1 MGVIF
6 TRLVTYVSIW
16 WSYMN
21 LDSLKD
27 LLLFLNFTQHQS
39 VFTKE
44 FTSGDHSL
52 SIDFEKK
59 QIIYPE
65 AYGLKVNERQTCNFS
80 SNENFV
86 VFECVHRLLEKGYKP
101 EHIELEPKWK
111 LGHGA
116 SGGRADILVKNHQN
130 QPFLI
135 IECKTFDREFNKA
148 WKETLEDG
156 GQLFS
161 YVEQEKSV
169 EFVCL
174 YASQWNETDQK
185 IDDQQRIISVKDNP
199 IILKD
204 LPDALNYSNAKNVK
218 ERFKVWKDTYQLEAT
233 EKGIF
238 EDNIQAYQ
246 IGKDKYTLAIDTQ
259 PINSMNIKGKYH
271 EFRTILRKHNVSR
284 RENAFEVLVNLFLCK
299 IVDETQ
305 NPEDLHFYWKGMAY
319 DSYFDLVDRLQKL
332 YKIGMQQFLQ
342 QDIIYVSQDDIDRAF
357 WAIKQKP
364 NATEQRIKELFQQL
378 KFYKGLDFEFIKV
391 SNKEKFEKNAKILI
405 EIIQMWQGLRL
416 TSTEENQ
423 FLGDMFEYFLDNGIK
438 QSEGQFFTPIPICKF
453 IVSALPLESMLQ
465 QHSEPLKVIDYA
477 CGSGHF
483 LNEYGSQVSKLLKP
497 IKDIDEPNSY
507 YAQTYG
513 IEKED
518 RLAKVSKVA
527 SFMYGRNEVNIIDA
541 DALISHE
548 NIKPE
553 SFDVLVAN
561 PPFAVE
567 DFLQTIDEVEREKF
581 KLFNLVNN
589 PSNNNIQCFFLE
601 RAQQLL
607 APDSVMGVIVPS
619 SILSNSDS
627 IHIATRE
634 ILLQHFDFL
643 SIVELGSQTFGKT
656 GTNTVVL
663 FLRRKA
669 QRPEQAVQ
677 FRNRVNNFFADWE
690 NEKSSGGGAYQDIK
704 VVEKYCQHTKID
716 FALYETLLKG
726 KLNAD
731 LLAIDIF
738 KDYQADFNKQAEIVN
753 LKKQKQFK
761 AKTEADQ
768 QAELDK
774 RLLNYLT
781 NIEKDKLYYFMLT
794 QYNAEVDNK
803 ARPLLVVKS
812 PSDNKEQ
819 KKFLGYEWSSAKGNE
834 GLSYLGGDTVFDINT
849 PLFDPKNRENS
860 EKISYVIRQNFNG
873 EQVNIPEHLTP
884 FVSQVY
890 LHDVLDFSRKEFNKA
905 FNLSAQSKVEIET
918 KWDLVKL
925 GDVCHVLIGGTPS
938 RAVHKYFN
946 GENLWVS
953 ISEMQGNTIFDTKE
967 KITDEAIQNSNVKL
981 IPKGTTLL
989 SFKLSIGKTA
999 IAGKDL
1005 YTNEAIAGLVPKN
1018 ENVIDTFLFH
1028 LFSAQLLNL
1037 DTGNN
1042 AIGKSLNS
1050 KFLREELKIPLP
1062 PLEVQKKIVQECEMV
1077 DKNVLEKIKN
1087 IEDFNIQLKS
1097 LFDQSNTT
1105 AQEIKLKDALSLKA
1119 GKFIKASEI
1128 QDQFED
1134 GLYPCYGGNNLRGY
1148 VDRFNHE
1155 GDYCLVGRQGA
1166 LCGNVTYVQGKFYAT
1181 EHALVV
1187 TPLIEMSPK
1196 WLFYYLVKMNF
1207 NQYATGVA
1215 QPGLSVS
1222 NLDNIVLNI
1231 PSLAEQEKI
1240 VEQIEALEAQIA
1252 QAQKVIDDAPQQKQ
1266 AILQKYL

>member
-1 MGVIF
+1 
-6 TRLVTYVSIW
+6 
-16 WSYMN
+16 MN
-21 LDSLKD
+21 QDNLKD
-27 LLLFLNFTQHQS
+27 LLLFLNFKQHQN
-39 VFTKE
+39 VFTKK
-44 FTSGDHSL
+44 FISGDHSL

-59 QIIYPE
+59 EIIYPK
-65 AYGLKVNERQTCNFS
+65 AFGLKVNERQTCNFS

-148 WKETLEDG
+148 WKDTLEDG

-174 YASQWNETDQK
+174 YASQWNETDKK

-204 LPDALNYSNAKNVK
+204 LPDALNYSNANNVK

-259 PINSMNIKGKYH
+259 PINSMDIKGKYH
-271 EFRTILRKHNVSR
+271 DFRTILRKHNVSR

-299 IVDETQ
+299 IVDEIQ
-305 NPEDLHFYWKGMAY
+305 NPEDLHFYWKGIAY

-342 QDIIYVSQDDIDRAF
+342 QDIVYVSQDDIDGAF

-465 QHSEPLKVIDYA
+465 KKSEPLKVIDYA

-483 LNEYGSQVSKLLKP
+483 LNEYGSQVSKLLKL

-527 SFMYGRNEVNIIDA
+527 SFMYGRNEVKIIDA

-548 NIKPE
+548 EIKLA
-553 SFDVLVAN
+553 SFDILVAN

-567 DFLQTIDEVEREKF
+567 DFLQTIDEVERDKF
-581 KLFNLVNN
+581 QLFDLVN
-589 PSNNNIQCFFLE
+589 PSTNNIQCFFLE

-619 SILSNSDS
+619 SILTNSNEAVY
-627 IHIATRE
+627 IGTRE
-634 ILLQHFDFL
+634 ILLQYFDFL
-643 SIVELGSQTFGKT
+643 SIVELGNQTFGKT

-690 NEKSSGGGAYQDIK
+690 NEKASNGGAYQDIK
-704 VVEKYCQHTKID
+704 VVEKYCQHTQID

-726 KLNAD
+726 ELNAD
-731 LLAIDIF
+731 LLAIEIF
-738 KDYQADFNKQAEIVN
+738 KDYQANFNKQAEIVN
-753 LKKQKQFK
+753 LKKQRQFK
-761 AKTEADQ
+761 AKTETEQ

-774 RLLNYLT
+774 RLLNYLVS
-781 NIEKDKLYYFMLT
+781 IERDKLYYFMLT
-794 QYNAEVDNK
+794 QYNAMVDNK
-803 ARPLLVVKS
+803 ARALMVVKS

-849 PLFDPKNRENS
+849 PLFDPKDRENS

-873 EQVNIPEHLTP
+873 EQVSIPEHLTP

-905 FNLSAQSKVEIET
+905 FNLSAQSKVEIVSRYEQFRLS
-918 KWDLVKL
+918 DLCKEIYAGGDKPKKFSGEKTENLSIPVVSNGITNDGIL
-925 GDVCHVLIGGTPS
+925 GFTDISRTIEPCITVSGRGTIGFTVARNYEFYPIVRLLVLIP
-938 RAVHKYFN
+938 N
-946 GENLWVS
+946 NNL
-953 ISEMQGNTIFDTKE
+953 N
-967 KITDEAIQNSNVKL
+967 
-981 IPKGTTLL
+981 
-989 SFKLSIGKTA
+989 
-999 IAGKDL
+999 
-1005 YTNEAIAGLVPKN
+1005 Y
-1018 ENVIDTFLFH
+1018 
-1028 LFSAQLLNL
+1028 
-1037 DTGNN
+1037 
-1042 AIGKSLNS
+1042 
-1050 KFLREELKIPLP
+1050 KFLALMVEKLDLKGNGAGVQQLTVPHISDYKIPLP
-1062 PLEVQKKIVQECEMV
+1062 PLDVQQKIVQECEAV
-1077 DKNVLEKIKN
+1077 DQQMEQAQSTIANLHMQVAQVIDQAQGTMTKLIDVTTKIGSGATPKGGESAYKDSGITLIRSQNVYDGAFLEKGLAFIDDEQAKKLEN
-1087 IEDFNIQLKS
+1087 VTVESQDVLFNITGASVARCCVVQDKYLPARVNQHVAIIRANSEVLLPKFLQAVLVSKEYKAQL
-1097 LFDQSNTT
+1097 LQM
-1105 AQEIKLKDALSLKA
+1105 A
-1119 GKFIKASEI
+1119 
-1128 QDQFED
+1128 
-1134 GLYPCYGGNNLRGY
+1134 
-1148 VDRFNHE
+1148 
-1155 GDYCLVGRQGA
+1155 QGA
-1166 LCGNVTYVQGKFYAT
+1166 VSREAITKAELEEFKIPVP
-1181 EHALVV
+1181 AL
-1187 TPLIEMSPK
+1187 T
-1196 WLFYYLVKMNF
+1196 
-1207 NQYATGVA
+1207 
-1215 QPGLSVS
+1215 
-1222 NLDNIVLNI
+1222 
-1231 PSLAEQEKI
+1231 EQEKI
-1240 VEQIEALEAQIA
+1240 VQKIEALEAQIT
-1252 QAQKVIDDAPQQKQ
+1252 QAQKVIDNAPQQKQ

>member
-1 MGVIF
+1 
-6 TRLVTYVSIW
+6 
-16 WSYMN
+16 MN
-21 LDSLKD
+21 LDNLKD
-27 LLLFLNFTQHQS
+27 LLHFLNFTQQNQ
-39 VFTKE
+39 VFTKK
-44 FTSGDHSL
+44 FISGDYTL
-52 SIDFEKK
+52 AIDFENK
-59 QIIYPE
+59 QIQYPE
-65 AYGLKVNERQTCNFS
+65 SFGLIINERQTCNFS

-116 SGGRADILVKNHQN
+116 SGGRADILVKNYQN
-130 QPFLI
+130 EPFLI
-135 IECKTFDREFNKA
+135 IECKTFDKEFNKA
-148 WKETLEDG
+148 WKDTLEDG

-174 YASQWNETDQK
+174 YASQWSEKEKK

-204 LPDALNYSNAKNVK
+204 LPDALHYSNAKNVR
-218 ERFKVWKDTYQLEAT
+218 ERFKVWKETYQLEAT

-238 EDNIQAYQ
+238 EDNILAYQ

-332 YKIGMQQFLQ
+332 YKIGMDQFLQ
-342 QDIIYVSQDDIDRAF
+342 QDIVYVSQDDIDKAF

-364 NATEQRIKELFQQL
+364 NATEQRIKELFKQL

-453 IVSALPLESMLQ
+453 IVSALPLEMMLQ
-465 QHSEPLKVIDYA
+465 KHSEPLKVIDYA

-527 SFMYGRNEVNIIDA
+527 SFMYGRNEVQIIDA
-541 DALISHE
+541 DALVSHE
-548 NIKPE
+548 DIKPE
-553 SFDVLVAN
+553 SFDILVAN

-567 DFLQTIDEVEREKF
+567 DFLQTIGEVEREKF

-619 SILSNSDS
+619 SILSNGDT

-634 ILLQHFDFL
+634 ILLQYFDFL

-656 GTNTVVL
+656 GTNTVIL

-669 QRPEQAVQ
+669 ERPEQAVQ
-677 FRNRVNNFFADWE
+677 FKNRVGNFFADWE
-690 NEKSSGGGAYQDIK
+690 AEKKSAGGAYLDIK
-704 VVEKYCQHTKID
+704 VVEKYCQHID
-716 FALYETLLKG
+716 VNYDVYQSLLMG
-726 KLNAD
+726 NLIDD
-731 LLAIDIF
+731 LLEIEIF
-738 KDYQADFNKQAEIVN
+738 KDYQADFYKQTEIVN
-753 LKKQKQFK
+753 LQKQKQFK
-761 AKTEADQ
+761 AKSKEQQ
-768 QAELDK
+768 QAELDR
-774 RLLNYLT
+774 RLLSYLIT
-781 NIEKDKLYYFMLT
+781 IEKDKLYYFMLT
-794 QYNAEVDNK
+794 QYNALVENK
-803 ARPLLVVKS
+803 ARPLLVVKI

-834 GLSYLGGDTVFDINT
+834 GLSYLGSETVFDIQT
-849 PLFDPKNRENS
+849 PLFDPKDRENS
-860 EKISYVIRQNFNG
+860 EKISYVIRQNFNA
-873 EQVNIPEHLTP
+873 EQVAIPEHLTP

-905 FNLSAQSKVEIET
+905 FNLSAQSEITIES
-918 KWDLVKL
+918 KYPLERL
-925 GDVCHVLIGGTPS
+925 ASLSVLLKRGKS
-938 RAVHKYFN
+938 AKYGN
-946 GENLWVS
+946 SNLQIIKS
-953 ISEMQGNTIFDTKE
+953 GQARGFFEFDFKE
-967 KITDEAIQNSNVKL
+967 KHFVDDSFIVDERKLQKKDILINSTGQGTAGRVTFFNLDGDYVVDSHITILRTKIEVVLPEYVFVCLLRFGFKYLESLA
-981 IPKGTTLL
+981 KGA
-989 SFKLSIGKTA
+989 SGQI
-999 IAGKDL
+999 
-1005 YTNEAIAGLVPKN
+1005 E
-1018 ENVIDTFLFH
+1018 
-1028 LFSAQLLNL
+1028 LNL
-1037 DTGNN
+1037 DT
-1042 AIGKSLNS
+1042 IGQ
-1050 KFLREELKIPLP
+1050 LKIPLP
-1062 PLEVQKKIVQECEMV
+1062 PLDIQQKIVDECEIV
-1077 DKNVLEKIKN
+1077 DKNVLERIKN
-1087 IEDFNIQLKS
+1087 IEDYNIQLKS
-1097 LFDQSNTT
+1097 FFYQTDNNHN
-1105 AQEIKLKDALSLKA
+1105 AIKLKEALLLKA

-1134 GLYPCYGGNNLRGY
+1134 GLYPCFGGNNLRGY
-1148 VDRFNHE
+1148 VNSYNQE

-1166 LCGNVTYVQGKFYAT
+1166 LCGNVTFAQGKFYAT

-1187 TPLIEMSPK
+1187 TPLIPIYPK
-1196 WLFYYLVKMNF
+1196 WLFYYLVELNL

-1215 QPGLSVS
+1215 QPGLSVG
-1222 NLDNIVLNI
+1222 NLDNILLNI
-1231 PSLAEQEKI
+1231 PSLEEQEKI
-1240 VEQIEALEAQIA
+1240 VQQIEILETQIT
-1252 QAQKVIDDAPQQKQ
+1252 QAQKIIDAAPQQKQ

>member
-1 MGVIF
+1 
-6 TRLVTYVSIW
+6 
-16 WSYMN
+16 MN
-21 LDSLKD
+21 LDNLKD
-27 LLLFLNFTQHQS
+27 LLHFLNFTQQNE
-39 VFTKE
+39 VFTKK
-44 FTSGDHSL
+44 FISGDYSL
-52 SIDFEKK
+52 AIDFENK
-59 QIIYPE
+59 QIQYPE
-65 AYGLKVNERQTCNFS
+65 SFGLIINERQTCNFS

-116 SGGRADILVKNHQN
+116 SGGRADILVKNYQN
-130 QPFLI
+130 EPFLI
-135 IECKTFDREFNKA
+135 IECKTFDKEFNKA
-148 WKETLEDG
+148 WKDTLEDG

-174 YASQWNETDQK
+174 YASQWSEKEKK

-204 LPDALNYSNAKNVK
+204 LPDALHYSNAKNVR
-218 ERFKVWKDTYQLEAT
+218 ERFKVWKETYQLEAT

-238 EDNIQAYQ
+238 EDNILAYQ

-332 YKIGMQQFLQ
+332 YKIGMDQFLQ
-342 QDIIYVSQDDIDRAF
+342 QDIVYVSQDDIDKAF

-364 NATEQRIKELFQQL
+364 NATEQRIKELFKQL

-453 IVSALPLESMLQ
+453 IVSALPLEMMLQ
-465 QHSEPLKVIDYA
+465 KHSEPLKVIDYA

-527 SFMYGRNEVNIIDA
+527 SFMYGRNEVQIIDA

-548 NIKPE
+548 DIKPE
-553 SFDVLVAN
+553 SFDILVAN

-567 DFLQTIDEVEREKF
+567 DFLQTINDVEREKF

-619 SILSNSDS
+619 SILSNGDT

-634 ILLQHFDFL
+634 ILLQYFDFL

-656 GTNTVVL
+656 GTNTVIL

-669 QRPEQAVQ
+669 ERPEQAVQ
-677 FRNRVNNFFADWE
+677 FKNRVGNFFQDWE
-690 NEKSSGGGAYQDIK
+690 TEKASAGGAYLDIK
-704 VVEKYCQHTKID
+704 VVEKYCQHTQID
-716 FALYETLLKG
+716 FALYESLLKG
-726 KLNAD
+726 ELSSE
-731 LLAIDIF
+731 LLALEIF
-738 KDYQADFNKQAEIVN
+738 KDYQADFYKQTEIVN
-753 LKKQKQFK
+753 LQKQKQFK
-761 AKTEADQ
+761 AKSKEQQ

-774 RLLNYLT
+774 RLLSYLIA
-781 NIEKDKLYYFMLT
+781 IEKDKLYYFMLT
-794 QYNAEVDNK
+794 QYNALVENK

-834 GLSYLGGDTVFDINT
+834 GLSYLGSETVFDIQT
-849 PLFDPKNRENS
+849 PLFDPKNRDNS

-884 FVSQVY
+884 FMSQVY

-905 FNLSAQSKVEIET
+905 FNLSAQSKLDIET
-918 KWDLVKL
+918 KWDLVKIETICEI
-925 GDVCHVLIGGTPS
+925 GRGRVISHKDIESQQGQYPVYSSQTKDNGVMGYINTYDFDGSYVTWTTDGIYAGTCFYRDGKFNCTNVCGTLK
-938 RAVHKYFN
+938 V
-946 GENLWVS
+946 
-953 ISEMQGNTIFDTKE
+953 
-967 KITDEAIQNSNVKL
+967 
-981 IPKGTTLL
+981 
-989 SFKLSIGKTA
+989 
-999 IAGKDL
+999 
-1005 YTNEAIAGLVPKN
+1005 KN
-1018 ENVIDTFLFH
+1018 ESKLLPKYLPYVLNMVTPH
-1028 LFSAQLLNL
+1028 HVVKSANPKLMN
-1037 DTGNN
+1037 GVM
-1042 AIGKSLNS
+1042 AEI
-1050 KFLREELKIPLP
+1050 KIPLP
-1062 PLEVQKKIVQECEMV
+1062 PLDIQQKIVEECEMV
-1077 DKNVLEKIKN
+1077 DSLA
-1087 IEDFNIQLKS
+1087 EDSANNIQSYKS
-1097 LFDQSNTT
+1097 QLELLFSQSDRNV
-1105 AQEIKLKDALSLKA
+1105 QKIKLKEALSLKA

-1128 QDQFED
+1128 QDQFEEH
-1134 GLYPCYGGNNLRGY
+1134 LYPCYGGNNLRGY
-1148 VDRFNHE
+1148 VENYNQE

-1166 LCGNVTYVQGKFYAT
+1166 LCGNVTFAQGKFYAT

-1187 TPLIEMSPK
+1187 TPLIPIYPK
-1196 WLFYYLVKMNF
+1196 WLFYYLIELNL

-1222 NLDNIVLNI
+1222 NLDSILLNI
-1231 PSLAEQEKI
+1231 PSLEEQEKI
-1240 VEQIEALEAQIA
+1240 VQQIEILETQIA
-1252 QAQKVIDDAPQQKQ
+1252 QAQKIIDDAPQQKQ

>member
-1 MGVIF
+1 M
-6 TRLVTYVSIW
+6 
-16 WSYMN
+16 
-21 LDSLKD
+21 
-27 LLLFLNFTQHQS
+27 
-39 VFTKE
+39 
-44 FTSGDHSL
+44 
-52 SIDFEKK
+52 
-59 QIIYPE
+59 
-65 AYGLKVNERQTCNFS
+65 
-80 SNENFV
+80 
-86 VFECVHRLLEKGYKP
+86 
-101 EHIELEPKWK
+101 
-111 LGHGA
+111 
-116 SGGRADILVKNHQN
+116 
-130 QPFLI
+130 
-135 IECKTFDREFNKA
+135 
-148 WKETLEDG
+148 
-156 GQLFS
+156 
-161 YVEQEKSV
+161 
-169 EFVCL
+169 
-174 YASQWNETDQK
+174 
-185 IDDQQRIISVKDNP
+185 
-199 IILKD
+199 
-204 LPDALNYSNAKNVK
+204 PDALNYSNAKNVK

-342 QDIIYVSQDDIDRAF
+342 QDIIYVSQDDIDGAF

-690 NEKSSGGGAYQDIK
+690 NEKASSGGAYLDTK
-704 VVEKYCQHTKID
+704 VVEKYCQHTQID
-716 FALYETLLKG
+716 FALYETLLRG
-726 KLNAD
+726 ELNTD
-731 LLAIDIF
+731 LLAVEIF
-738 KDYQADFNKQAEIVN
+738 KDYQTDFNKQAEIVN

-925 GDVCHVLIGGTPS
+925 DEVAEIISGGTPDTQNPNFWDGDICWATLVDTKSKYLNDTSKKISQLGLEKSSAKLLPINTVIFSS
-938 RAVHKYFN
+938 RASI
-946 GENLWVS
+946 GEVS
-953 ISEMQGNTIFDTKE
+953 IAKVATSTNQGFKNFICDDSKIHYEYLYEVLKFYAKNIEHLAGGMTFKE
-967 KITDEAIQNSNVKL
+967 VSKT
-981 IPKGTTLL
+981 
-989 SFKLSIGKTA
+989 SIA
-999 IAGKDL
+999 
-1005 YTNEAIAGLVPKN
+1005 N
-1018 ENVIDTFLFH
+1018 F
-1028 LFSAQLLNL
+1028 
-1037 DTGNN
+1037 
-1042 AIGKSLNS
+1042 
-1050 KFLREELKIPLP
+1050 KIPLP
-1062 PLEVQKKIVQECEMV
+1062 PLDIQQKIVQECEVLDQSARISESEISNLHKQVAQVIEQAQGTMTKLIDV
-1077 DKNVLEKIKN
+1077 TTKIGSGATPKGGESAYKDSGITLIRSQNVYDGAFLEKGLAFIDDEQAKKLEN
-1087 IEDFNIQLKS
+1087 VTVESQDVLFNITGASVARCCVVQDKYLPARVNQHVAIIRANSEVLLPKFLQAVLVSKDYKAQL
-1097 LFDQSNTT
+1097 LNLAGGANTREAIT
-1105 AQEIKLKDALSLKA
+1105 KVELEEFK
-1119 GKFIKASEI
+1119 
-1128 QDQFED
+1128 
-1134 GLYPCYGGNNLRGY
+1134 
-1148 VDRFNHE
+1148 
-1155 GDYCLVGRQGA
+1155 
-1166 LCGNVTYVQGKFYAT
+1166 
-1181 EHALVV
+1181 
-1187 TPLIEMSPK
+1187 
-1196 WLFYYLVKMNF
+1196 
-1207 NQYATGVA
+1207 
-1215 QPGLSVS
+1215 
-1222 NLDNIVLNI
+1222 I
-1231 PSLAEQEKI
+1231 PVPPLAEQEKI

>member
-1 MGVIF
+1 M
-6 TRLVTYVSIW
+6 THEHLK
-16 WSYMN
+16 N
-21 LDSLKD
+21 LLIY
-27 LLLFLNFTQHQS
+27 LNFSQNQD
-39 VFTKE
+39 VFTKTFLSE
-44 FTSGDHSL
+44 GFSL
-52 SIDFEKK
+52 SIDFHNQK
-59 QIIYPE
+59 IIYPE
-65 AYGLKVNERQTCNFS
+65 EAGLIVNERQTCNFS

-116 SGGRADILVKNHQN
+116 SGGRADILVKNHKN

-148 WKETLEDG
+148 WKDTLEDG

-342 QDIIYVSQDDIDRAF
+342 QDIVYVSQDDIDNAF

-453 IVSALPLESMLQ
+453 IVSALPLEGMLQ
-465 QHSEPLKVIDYA
+465 KKSEPLKVIDYA

-497 IKDIDEPNSY
+497 IKDIDEPNTY
-507 YAQTYG
+507 YAQTFG

-527 SFMYGRNEVNIIDA
+527 SFMYGRNEVQIIDA
-541 DALISHE
+541 DALISHAE
-548 NIKPE
+548 IKPE

-567 DFLQTIDEVEREKF
+567 DFLQTIDEVERKKF
-581 KLFNLVNN
+581 KLFDLVNN

-669 QRPEQAVQ
+669 QRPERAVQ
-677 FRNRVNNFFADWE
+677 FKNRVNNFFADWE
-690 NEKSSGGGAYQDIK
+690 NEKASSGGAYLDTK
-704 VVEKYCQHTKID
+704 VVEKYCQHTQID

-726 KLNAD
+726 ELNAD
-731 LLAIDIF
+731 LLAVEIF
-738 KDYQADFNKQAEIVN
+738 KDYQTDFNKQAEIVN

-761 AKTEADQ
+761 AKIETEQ

-774 RLLNYLT
+774 RLLQYVI

-794 QYNAEVDNK
+794 QYNAMLDNK
-803 ARPLLVVKS
+803 ARALLVVKS

-834 GLSYLGGDTVFDINT
+834 GLSYMGGETVFDINT
-849 PLFDPKNRENS
+849 PLFDPKNRENT

-918 KWDLVKL
+918 KWDLFKLETLMKIVRGASPRPISKYLTTEENGVNWIKIGDISSGEKYLVK
-925 GDVCHVLIGGTPS
+925 T
-938 RAVHKYFN
+938 
-946 GENLWVS
+946 E
-953 ISEMQGNTIFDTKE
+953 E
-967 KITDEAIQNSNVKL
+967 KITQEGANQSRMIKVGDFILSNSMSFGRPYISKIDGCIHDGWL
-981 IPKGTTLL
+981 LL
-989 SFKLSIGKTA
+989 SDFDKNLKPDYLYEILSSQIVQSQFQAKA
-999 IAGKDL
+999 AGGVVS
-1005 YTNEAIAGLVPKN
+1005 N
-1018 ENVIDTFLFH
+1018 
-1028 LFSAQLLNL
+1028 LN
-1037 DTGNN
+1037 TERV
-1042 AIGKSLNS
+1042 KSV
-1050 KFLREELKIPLP
+1050 KIPLP
-1062 PLEVQKKIVQECEMV
+1062 PLDIQQKIVKECEAV
-1077 DKNVLEKIKN
+1077 DKQMEHAQLLIAKITNDISSIIQNVEGHRIKIG
-1087 IEDFNIQLKS
+1087 S
-1097 LFDQSNTT
+1097 LYTYSNMRIHTDLLNADNYVGVDNLLPNT
-1105 AQEIKLKDALSLKA
+1105 K
-1119 GKFIKASEI
+1119 GKKASEFVPNSGAVTQYDI
-1128 QDQFED
+1128 GDVLLSNIRPYLKKIWLANTVGGASNDVLVLKKQSENISEKYFFYNLKQDQFFEYSM
-1134 GLYPCYGGNNLRGY
+1134 L
-1148 VDRFNHE
+1148 
-1155 GDYCLVGRQGA
+1155 
-1166 LCGNVTYVQGKFYAT
+1166 GK
-1181 EHALVV
+1181 
-1187 TPLIEMSPK
+1187 K
-1196 WLFYYLVKMNF
+1196 GVKMPRGDK
-1207 NQYATGVA
+1207 NQI
-1215 QPGLSVS
+1215 
-1222 NLDNIVLNI
+1222 LDYQI
-1231 PSLAEQEKI
+1231 PVPPLAEQEKI
-1240 VEQIEALEAQIA
+1240 VQQIEALEAQIA
-1252 QAQKVIDDAPQQKQ
+1252 QAQQVIDDAPQQKQ
-1266 AILQKYL
+1266 AILQNYL

>member
-1 MGVIF
+1 
-6 TRLVTYVSIW
+6 
-16 WSYMN
+16 MN
-21 LDSLKD
+21 LDNLKD
-27 LLLFLNFTQHQS
+27 LLLFLNFTQYQN
-39 VFTKE
+39 VFTKK

-52 SIDFEKK
+52 SIDFEKRE
-59 QIIYPE
+59 IIYPE
-65 AYGLKVNERQTCNFS
+65 AFGLKVNERQTCNFS

-148 WKETLEDG
+148 WKDTLEDG

-174 YASQWNETDQK
+174 YASQWNEADQK

-342 QDIIYVSQDDIDRAF
+342 QDIVYVSQDDIDGAF

-465 QHSEPLKVIDYA
+465 KKSEPLKVIDYA

-527 SFMYGRNEVNIIDA
+527 SFMYGRNEVQIIDA

-548 NIKPE
+548 KIKPE

-581 KLFNLVNN
+581 KLFDLVNN

-643 SIVELGSQTFGKT
+643 SIVDLGGQTFGKT

-690 NEKSSGGGAYQDIK
+690 NEKASSGGAYLDTK
-704 VVEKYCQHTKID
+704 VVEKYCQHTQID

-726 KLNAD
+726 ELNAD
-731 LLAIDIF
+731 LLAIEIF

-761 AKTEADQ
+761 AKTETEQ
-768 QAELDK
+768 QVELDK

-794 QYNAEVDNK
+794 QYNAVVDNK
-803 ARPLLVVKS
+803 AHALLVVKS

-834 GLSYLGGDTVFDINT
+834 GLSYLGGETIFDINT
-849 PLFDPKNRENS
+849 PLFDPKDRENS

-873 EQVNIPEHLTP
+873 EQVNIPEHLAP

-918 KWDLVKL
+918 KWDLVKIPQL
-925 GDVCHVLIGGTPS
+925 LCKISGSQKKIQNTEILLEGSIPVVTQEKGNLIAGFVNDVEPIQDLPLIVFGDHSCTFKYVDFPFVRGADGTQLLKVDPNILNP
-938 RAVHKYFN
+938 KYFYYI
-946 GENLWVS
+946 L
-953 ISEMQGNTIFDTKE
+953 
-967 KITDEAIQNSNVKL
+967 
-981 IPKGTTLL
+981 
-989 SFKLSIGKTA
+989 
-999 IAGKDL
+999 
-1005 YTNEAIAGLVPKN
+1005 
-1018 ENVIDTFLFH
+1018 NVIE
-1028 LFSAQLLNL
+1028 
-1037 DTGNN
+1037 
-1042 AIGKSLNS
+1042 IRNS
-1050 KFLREELKIPLP
+1050 DKYERHFKYLAEEKIPLP
-1062 PLEVQKKIVQECEMV
+1062 PLEIQQKIVKECEMV
-1077 DKNVLEKIKN
+1077 DQSVLISESAISNLHMQVAQVIEQAQGAMTKLIDVTTKIGSGATPKGGESAYKDSGITLIRSQNVYDGDFLEKGLAFIDDEQAKKLEN
-1087 IEDFNIQLKS
+1087 VTVESQDVLFNITGASVTRCCVVQDKYLPARVNQHVAIIRANSEVLLPKFLQAVLVSKEYKAQL
-1097 LFDQSNTT
+1097 LNLAGGANTREAIT
-1105 AQEIKLKDALSLKA
+1105 KVELEEFKI
-1119 GKFIKASEI
+1119 
-1128 QDQFED
+1128 
-1134 GLYPCYGGNNLRGY
+1134 P
-1148 VDRFNHE
+1148 V
-1155 GDYCLVGRQGA
+1155 
-1166 LCGNVTYVQGKFYAT
+1166 
-1181 EHALVV
+1181 
-1187 TPLIEMSPK
+1187 
-1196 WLFYYLVKMNF
+1196 
-1207 NQYATGVA
+1207 
-1215 QPGLSVS
+1215 
-1222 NLDNIVLNI
+1222 

-1240 VEQIEALEAQIA
+1240 VQQIEALEAQIA